1 MYAMNE
7 KNGYKI
13 IRFDS
18 ISSTSD
24 YAKEQR
30 REQRDLVVIAKT
42 QTGGRGTKGRSFSSN
57 VGGLYMTALRFFEN
71 YPASRAF
78 ALMQHTAVA
87 VCQTLARFGI
97 TAKIKWP
104 NDILVDGKKICGILM
119 ENTFLGS
126 TLSCS
131 TIGVGLNINNAL
143 EDELLDIATTM
154 QTVLGESVDFEKV
167 ENCLLAY
174 LFGADL
180 SENYQ
185 EYLGFV
191 GEQVTLLIH
200 QEKVQAVLLGVT
212 AQGELIAQTAL
223 GKQVFASAEVSLRI
237 AENTDT
243 ECK

>member
-1 MYAMNE
+1 MYAMNA
-7 KNGYKI
+7 KNDYKI

-24 YAKEQR
+24 YAKELR
-30 REQRDLVVIAKT
+30 LEKRDLVVIAKT

-57 VGGLYMTALRFFEN
+57 IGGLYMTALRFFDN

-78 ALMQHTAVA
+78 AIMQHTAVA

-104 NDILVDGKKICGILM
+104 NDILVDGKKICGILI

-126 TLSCS
+126 NVSCS

-143 EDELLDIATTM
+143 ENELLDIATTM
-154 QTVLGESVDFEKV
+154 QTVLGEKVDFDEV
-167 ENCLLAY
+167 ERCFLAY

-180 SENYQ
+180 SQNYAN
-185 EYLGFV
+185 YLGFV
-191 GEQVTLLIH
+191 GEKVTLLVN
-200 QEKVQAVLLGVT
+200 QERVQAVLLGIT
-212 AQGELIAQTAL
+212 EQGELIAQTSL
-223 GKQVFASAEVSLRI
+223 GNKVFPSAEVSLRV
-237 AENTDT
+237 AENAD
-243 ECK
+243 K